1 MQKQGISKGKE
12 AHPMLTVLA
21 IVVAAIA
28 IVVVTVVGLV
38 VFLTGRKGD

>member
-1 MQKQGISKGKE
+1 
-12 AHPMLTVLA
+12 MLTVLA

-28 IVVVTVVGLV
+28 IVVVTVIGLV